1 MEFLANLGLTSEQA
15 DEDISYL
22 ARVNDEGDAMS
33 YAAHG
38 RDFGLSGD
46 RTAPVAN
53 GFGAKLARLVRR
65 LSDAPA
71 AQRQREVD
79 REIALVL
86 ARSGGRI
93 TDSMEREMMEKALVS
108 DWRLPQ

>member
-1 MEFLANLGLTSEQA
+1 MA
-15 DEDISYL
+15 DEDNSY
-22 ARVNDEGDAMS
+22 RTMVNDEGNVMA
-33 YAAHG
+33 YTAHSG
-38 RDFGLSGD
+38 DSGLSGD

-53 GFGAKLARLVRR
+53 GIGAKLARLVRR

-86 ARSGGRI
+86 ARSSGRI
-93 TDSMEREMMEKALVS
+93 TDSMEREMMEKALAF